1 MVVGCTRVFWKA
13 GFGAVGLWGFG
24 LAGGPFAALG
34 MCVVRVMPHEW
45 A

>member
-13 GFGAVGLWGFG
+13 GLGAVGLWGFG

-34 MCVVRVMPHEW
+34 MFVVLVMPHEW